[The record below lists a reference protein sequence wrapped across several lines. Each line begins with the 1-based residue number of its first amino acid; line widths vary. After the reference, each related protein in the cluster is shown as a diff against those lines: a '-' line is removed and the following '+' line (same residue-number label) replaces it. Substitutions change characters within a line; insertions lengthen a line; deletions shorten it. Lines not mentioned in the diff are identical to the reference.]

1 MTVKDLY
8 NEIIKIKY
16 MVVDGETREPVNE
29 TYDLST
35 AIDEAEKIHGAVL
48 RQDGTEV
55 WNTEWMGTVIG
66 TNRKTMMYHVMEE
79 ASEATMCYT
88 EDIEEA
94 LTFARNQRGKYLVL
108 DEEGTVLY
116 DTQPEITYKI

>member
-8 NEIIKIKY
+8 NEIIKVKY

-35 AIDEAEKIHGAVL
+35 AIDEAEEIHGAVL

-55 WNTEWMGTVIG
+55 WDTGWMGTVIG
-66 TNRKTMMYHVMEE
+66 TNRKTMMYHVIEE

-88 EDIEEA
+88 KDVEEA
-94 LTFARNQRGKYLVL
+94 LTFARNQKGKYLVL
-108 DEEGTVLY
+108 DEEDTVLY
-116 DTQPEITYKI
+116 DTQPGITYKI